1 MDEDDLFALLGGGG
15 AHGEPDSSGG
25 QEGEASSP
33 GLPVKN
39 IEMPSSDKSI
49 IECTDS
55 HTEPQGRSSFR
66 VKSCLE
72 PLTLEPAVSRRE
84 ESR

>member
-33 GLPVKN
+33 GLPVKDN
-39 IEMPSSDKSI
+39 FASLKSS
-49 IECTDS
+49 
-55 HTEPQGRSSFR
+55 
-66 VKSCLE
+66 
-72 PLTLEPAVSRRE
+72 
-84 ESR
+84 